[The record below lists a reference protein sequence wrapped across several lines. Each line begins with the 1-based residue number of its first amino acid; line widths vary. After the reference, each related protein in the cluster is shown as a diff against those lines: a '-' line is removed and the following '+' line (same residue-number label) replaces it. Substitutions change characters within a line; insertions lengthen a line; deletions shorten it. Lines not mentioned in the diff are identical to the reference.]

1 MPTAKSAPIISRQEP
16 WKRES
21 IFASI
26 ISIQES
32 NTLQSHLHFNG
43 VNSGCPA
50 ASLSTLRQSNASDLS
65 IGGEQ
70 GKISGEL
77 NRKGKM
83 VSEKVVNPILSAYP
97 NMQGHAVS
105 NFNCEIFRD

>member
-1 MPTAKSAPIISRQEP
+1 MSLVRSRLDELP
-16 WKRES
+16 SS
-21 IFASI
+21 I
-26 ISIQES
+26 
-32 NTLQSHLHFNG
+32 LHSHLPFNG
-43 VNSGCPA
+43 VNSGC
-50 ASLSTLRQSNASDLS
+50 ASTSRSALRQLNASDLS

-83 VSEKVVNPILSAYP
+83 VSEKVANPILSAYP